1 MMTKA
6 SFLKK
11 EAFVYLK
18 VSLCRIYLTKVINY
32 LLNCFFGLILLYLL
46 QRLGLLR
53 KRGVFLVDKAKPIG
67 IFDSGVGGL
76 TVVKALIKEMPGES
90 FIYFG
95 DTAHLPYGD
104 KTREQLFG
112 YAGSILNFMHIN
124 QVKAVIVACGTHS
137 AVTLPGMEGKYPF
150 PVLGVVKAGA
160 RAAVRATANRKI
172 GVIATQA
179 TVSSLAYTQNI
190 KKINSH
196 LEIYEKACP
205 LFVPMIE
212 EGRLEGE
219 EIRKI
224 ALEYMNPLLKQD
236 IDTLILGCTHYPF
249 LISVIKDLAGENVVL
264 VDPAFET
271 IEEVKQILKERDL
284 LQDFK
289 AVPSYKFYVSGDDRS
304 FYDVGKRLIGDI
316 IDKVEKVKLD

>member
-1 MMTKA
+1 M
-6 SFLKK
+6 
-11 EAFVYLK
+11 
-18 VSLCRIYLTKVINY
+18 
-32 LLNCFFGLILLYLL
+32 
-46 QRLGLLR
+46 
-53 KRGVFLVDKAKPIG
+53 DKTRPIG

-76 TVVKALIKEMPGES
+76 TVVKALVKEMPGES

-104 KTREQLFG
+104 KTRGQLFS

-160 RAAVRATANRKI
+160 RAAVRATGNGKI

-179 TVSSLAYTQNI
+179 TVNSLAYTQNI
-190 KKINSH
+190 KKINPR

-224 ALEYMNPLLKQD
+224 ALEYITPLLKQN

-249 LISVIKDLAGENVVL
+249 LSSVIKDLAGEDVVL

-271 IEEVKQILKERDL
+271 IEEVKQILKEENL

-289 AVPSYKFYVSGDDRS
+289 AVPGYKFYVSGDDKS
-304 FYDVGKRLIGDI
+304 FYDVGRRLIGDI